1 MSATALLFVIA
12 QAAATPAPA
21 AGRPTPP
28 AAAPEDRRSLLRT
41 MVVAE
46 GETVGDAI
54 CLGCGI
60 VVRGRVARRHDRDPR
75 RRRRDRPGGPAG
87 RPTTSSPWAAAST
100 RARRRTVPASIVSVG
115 GPVRID
121 PGATASYDVDSLPWL
136 HVPGQRQLFLE
147 GAASLVAFVLVVV
160 LAGAALVRAGGIAS
174 RDAAL
179 ARAPVARGLLGAAL
193 LLAYVCVVAN
203 GRRLGRFEDVVQS
216 ALGIGLVVALVLGS
230 PGVASLLGRGAARVA
245 GRRLAPGWRSAGLGA
260 AALALLCLVP
270 LLGAPVA
277 LAALAL
283 ACGGALGRRGNLTA
297 SSPDEVRR

>member
-1 MSATALLFVIA
+1 MSATALLFVVA
-12 QAAATPAPA
+12 QSAATPTPA
-21 AGRPTPP
+21 AGRPAPP

-46 GETVGDAI
+46 GETVGDAL
-54 CLGCGI
+54 CFACGI
-60 VVRGRVARRHDRDPR
+60 VVRGRTLGDTIAILGSVDVTGQAGR
-75 RRRRDRPGGPAG
+75 GPADDVIALG
-87 RPTTSSPWAAAST
+87 GGVHAGATA
-100 RARRRTVPASIVSVG
+100 TVPASIVSVG
-115 GPVRID
+115 GPVRLD
-121 PGATASYDVDSLPWL
+121 AGATASYDVDSMPWL

-147 GAASLVAFVLVVV
+147 GAASLVAFVLLLV
-160 LAGAALVRAGGIAS
+160 LAGAALVRARGIAS

-179 ARAPVARGLLGAAL
+179 AGAPVARGLLGAAL

-260 AALALLCLVP
+260 AGLALLCLVP

-283 ACGGALGRRGNLTA
+283 ACGGALGRRGTLTA
-297 SSPDEVRR
+297 SSPDEV